1 MERSSHS
8 PVHQHF
14 KYRTDI
20 DGLRAIAVLS
30 VVAFHAFPKWMKGG
44 FVGVDIFFVI
54 SGFLISTIILEG
66 LENNRFSFIDFYKKR
81 IKRIFPA
88 LVFVLLFCLILG
100 WFALFPQEYKQLG
113 KHVMGGAGFISNF
126 LFWFETGYFD
136 NAAETKPLLHLW
148 SLGIEEQFYIIWPF
162 LIWFAWKNKLNL
174 FSVTV
179 LLVLIS
185 FLLNVKRVG
194 VDATAAFY
202 SPQTRFWELL
212 CGSLLAYITFYN
224 INLLSRVG
232 KKIDAAL
239 TKIIYRNRRESNG
252 ALLKNI
258 LSFSGLFIIICSF
271 FTFSKA
277 TVFPGAWALI
287 PVLGAFLLVAG
298 KNSWTNRVILSN
310 RILVWFGLISYPLY
324 LWHWPLLSFVKIM
337 EGGFH
342 HKIYQWVAVGLS
354 IILAWITYTLIER
367 PIRHGL
373 GRGRAKVVFLVS
385 FMSIMAGF
393 GFYIEKNN
401 GLDFRIKNLND
412 LNSLNA
418 IINLPLLPIE
428 PAFGCAL
435 KIPEFKNFKFAGDGV
450 CYLSKNQEP
459 DIMFLGDSHIWHYQ
473 NALWKQFPSQSVLM
487 LVSSSCL
494 PFSSNYFLKG
504 ECRKKYDEILSFL
517 ETNKSI
523 KTVVLGGYWAYLMT
537 GGFEKEGSHWRMA
550 KALDPERTKSFLENG
565 RYFLNKALKGN
576 KEVVFIKDIP
586 SLDFNIKTCFKS
598 RPLQLP
604 HKGGINEKCS
614 MDKAIFEQRNSSYD
628 NIVNQLLAEFPQ
640 VKIYDPRPLFCKDD
654 KCTARGEV
662 LPYYFNGDHLNYY
675 GANIVIEDLKHK
687 EHLDEKTDLAMIE
700 PKKSKV
706 Q

>member
-1 MERSSHS
+1 MERSSH
-8 PVHQHF
+8 PPGHQHF
-14 KYRTDI
+14 KYRADI

-30 VVAFHAFPKWMKGG
+30 VVVFHAFPKWMKGG

-54 SGFLISTIILEG
+54 SGFLISTIIFEG
-66 LENNRFSFIDFYKKR
+66 LEKNRFSFVDFYKKR

-113 KHVMGGAGFISNF
+113 KHIMGGAGFISNF
-126 LFWFETGYFD
+126 LLWFETGYFD

-162 LIWFAWKNKLNL
+162 LIWFVWKKKLNL

-179 LLVLIS
+179 LIVLIS
-185 FLLNVKRVG
+185 FLLNVKRVS

-212 CGSLLAYITFYN
+212 CGSLLAYITLYD

-232 KKIDAAL
+232 KKIDDVL
-239 TKIIYRNRRESNG
+239 TKIIYRNGREPNG
-252 ALLKNI
+252 TLLKNI
-258 LSFSGLFIIICSF
+258 LSFSGLLIIICSF

-277 TVFPGAWALI
+277 TVFPGFWALI
-287 PVLGAFLLVAG
+287 PVLGALLLVAG

-342 HKIYQWVAVGLS
+342 HKIFQWVAVVLS
-354 IILAWITYTLIER
+354 VVLAWITYKLVEK
-367 PIRHGL
+367 PIRHGV
-373 GRGRAKVVFLVS
+373 GHDRTKVVFLIG
-385 FMSIMAGF
+385 FMFIMASF

-435 KIPEFKNFKFAGDGV
+435 KIPKFKNFKFAGDGV

-473 NALWKQFPSQSVLM
+473 NALWKQFPSQSVLL

-494 PFSSNYFLKG
+494 PFSTNDFLKG
-504 ECRKKYDEILSFL
+504 ECRKKYDEILAFL

-523 KTVVLGGYWAYLMT
+523 KTIVLGGYWAYLMT

-565 RYFLNKALKGN
+565 RYFLSKALKGN
-576 KEVVFIKDIP
+576 KEIIFIKDIP
-586 SLDFNIKTCFKS
+586 SLNFNIKTCFKS

-604 HKGGINEKCS
+604 HKGGINKECS
-614 MDKAIFEQRNSSYD
+614 MDRASYEQRDSGYD
-628 NIVNQLLAEFPQ
+628 NVVNRLLAEFPQ
-640 VKIYDPRPLFCKDD
+640 VKIYDPRPLFCKGA

-687 EHLDEKTDLAMIE
+687 EHLDQKTHLAMIE
-700 PKKSKV
+700 PKKTKV